1 MDIYTNKYLGSIVS
15 VTLEHLL
22 VIKHKFAAFKKM
34 FKKQDGQ
41 QLSFLQELNR
51 GLV

>member
-1 MDIYTNKYLGSIVS
+1 MDIYTNKYLGSIAS

-22 VIKHKFAAFKKM
+22 VLKHKFAALKKM

-41 QLSFLQELNR
+41 PSIFPS
-51 GLV
+51 